1 VEPNK
6 NKTIFH
12 IADEKKTDVLKIE
25 KTGNNT
31 YVFTVR
37 DRSISLSV
45 EYVAQLRK
53 VLDNEV

>member
-1 VEPNK
+1 MT
-6 NKTIFH
+6 KTIFH

-25 KTGNNT
+25 KTGNGS
-31 YVFTVR
+31 YIFTMR

-53 VLDNEV
+53 VLDNETE